1 MNNMK
6 RRKFIK
12 SGAAALTTFMI
23 VPRHVLGGK
32 GYISPSSKLNIAGIG
47 IGGKGSGDLRN
58 VESENIIALCDVD
71 ERYAERI
78 FHRYP
83 EAKKLKDYREML
95 DSVKEIDAVMIA
107 TPDHTHAVITM
118 AAMKA
123 GKHVFCQKPLT
134 HNIDET
140 LQVMKLAKKTGLT
153 TQMGIQ
159 GHAMEG
165 IRLVCEW
172 IWDGAIGD
180 VYKVEAWC
188 SITHYPPG
196 HAYYSTPCD
205 SRPHVT
211 PSVPNYLDWDLW
223 LGPASFRPYSPCYH
237 PLIWRNWWD
246 FGSSMMADRGAHT
259 FDPIAEPLKLKD
271 PISIE
276 AICTDY
282 NTETYPVGAIVNYRF
297 PEREKFPPLELTWY
311 EGLRPPRPKELDD
324 DRQLG
329 DNEGGALF
337 IGTKGKLMCGIY
349 GGSPRIIPESKMRA
363 YTQPA
368 KSLTRSEG
376 IYKEWIDACKNNTQ
390 SSANFEYS
398 GIITKIVQ
406 LGNMAK
412 RFNGKVLHWDGVNQ
426 KVTNAPEANQ
436 YLNRVYREGWSL

>member
-1 MNNMK
+1 MNTMK

-12 SGAAALTTFMI
+12 SGAAAFSTFMI

-47 IGGKGSGDLRN
+47 IGGKGADDLRN

-83 EAKKLKDYREML
+83 EAKKYKDYREML
-95 DSVKEIDAVMIA
+95 DSIKEIDAVMIA
-107 TPDHTHAVITM
+107 TPDHTHAVIAM

-134 HNIDET
+134 HNINET
-140 LQVMKLAKKTGLT
+140 LQIMKTAKESGLT

-188 SITHYPPG
+188 SITNYPPG

-205 SRPHVT
+205 ARPHIT
-211 PSVPNYLDWDLW
+211 PSVPGYLDWDLW

-237 PLIWRNWWD
+237 PLVWRNWWD

-271 PISIE
+271 PLSIE

-311 EGLRPPRPKELDD
+311 EGLRPPRPKDLDD

-329 DNEGGALF
+329 DSEGGALF
-337 IGTKGKLMCGIY
+337 FGTKGKLMCGIY

-363 YTQPA
+363 YKQPA
-368 KSLTRSEG
+368 KSLPRSEG

-406 LGNMAK
+406 LGNLAK
-412 RFNGKVLHWDGVNQ
+412 RFNGKVLHWDGANQ

-436 YLNRVYREGWSL
+436 YLNPVYREGWSL